1 VVARAC
7 RQPRIAVCV
16 TNLLTRHPAVSAA
29 AIASL
34 GLVSG
39 GRALLGIGAG
49 HSGTRNLGLAKST
62 AQEIADGAA
71 FIKTLLAGA
80 PAKLGSTS
88 AHLPWIKRAAPVFIA
103 GSHRRTL
110 EVAGGVGRGAVV
122 YFGWGRANISAS
134 EQHVATGAKAAGRAP
149 DDVEVWQIA
158 ALDCNDDRN
167 VARNKVGAMLAF
179 VAGYVIGNKNLAA
192 RGVPD
197 SLHAPLIELHRRY
210 ST

>member
-29 AIASL
+29 TTASL
-34 GLVSG
+34 DLVSG

-49 HSGTRNLGLAKST
+49 HCGTRNLGLAKST
-62 AQEIADGAA
+62 AQEIADGIT
-71 FIKTLLAGA
+71 FVKTLLAGA
-80 PAKLGSTS
+80 PATLGSAW

-110 EVAGGVGRGAVV
+110 EVAGRLADGAFVN
-122 YFGWGRANISAS
+122 FGLGPDNISAS

-158 ALDCNDDRN
+158 ALDCNDDLN

-192 RGVPD
+192 PGVPD
-197 SLHAPLIELHRRY
+197 SLHAPLIA
-210 ST
+210 